1 MDSHGI
7 SSRSP
12 EALHAFLIPQHGSGA
27 GSAVGCGSGEE
38 VLATLQV
45 QQPRH
50 SGMVRMVGMVE
61 MVEMVGERL
70 DTNAHMFLSG
80 SKTHLI

>member
-1 MDSHGI
+1 M

-12 EALHAFLIPQHGSGA
+12 EAVHAFLIPQHGSGA

-61 MVEMVGERL
+61 MVGERL
-70 DTNAHMFLSG
+70 DTNAHIILSG
-80 SKTHLI
+80 SKIHLI

>member
-12 EALHAFLIPQHGSGA
+12 EAVHAFLIPQHGSSA

-50 SGMVRMVGMVE
+50 SGMVE

-70 DTNAHMFLSG
+70 DTNAHMFYLVP
-80 SKTHLI
+80 KHI

>member
-12 EALHAFLIPQHGSGA
+12 EAVHAFLIPQHGSSA

-50 SGMVRMVGMVE
+50 SGMVEMVE

-70 DTNAHMFLSG
+70 DTNAHMFYLVP
-80 SKTHLI
+80 KHI